1 MGCSRRKPT
10 DLPQSP
16 AVTVEPPRV
25 VLFLH
30 SADYDRV
37 HQGLAIGAAA
47 AALGKQVEL
56 YFFWWALERLL
67 DGRLDEPDFHPPRPD
82 VADRFESKGLP
93 SARELLQHLR
103 ASGQCLVVACT
114 GSLAALGRNA
124 QSAAPHVDQV
134 LGWAG
139 ILQRTA
145 GVVDRFYL

>member
-1 MGCSRRKPT
+1 MGCSRRKT
-10 DLPQSP
+10 ADLPQFP
-16 AVTVEPPRV
+16 AVPVEPPRV

-30 SADYDRV
+30 SADYDRL

-47 AALGKQVEL
+47 TALGRQVEL

-82 VADRFESKGLP
+82 VSDRFEAKGLP
-93 SARELLQHLR
+93 TARELLAHLR
-103 ASGQCLVVACT
+103 GSGRCVVAACT
-114 GSLAALGRNA
+114 GSLAALGRDA
-124 QSAAPHVDQV
+124 SQAAAHVDQV
-134 LGWAG
+134 LGWAA

>member
-1 MGCSRRKPT
+1 MGCSRRKT
-10 DLPQSP
+10 VDLPQSP

-47 AALGKQVEL
+47 VALGKKVEL

-67 DGRLDEPDFHPPRPD
+67 DERLDEPEFHPPRPD
-82 VADRFESKGLP
+82 VADRFETKGLP
-93 SARELLQHLR
+93 TARELLQHLR
-103 ASGQCLVVACT
+103 ASGQCLIVACT
-114 GSLAALGRNA
+114 GSLAALGRDA
-124 QSAAPHVDQV
+124 GAAAPHVDQV
-134 LGWAG
+134 LGWAA

>member
-1 MGCSRRKPT
+1 VVSARRKAVSFAT
-10 DLPQSP
+10 VP

-30 SADYDRV
+30 SADYDRL

-47 AALGKQVEL
+47 AALGRQVDL

-67 DGRLDEPDFHPPRPD
+67 AGRLDEPDFHPPRPE
-82 VADRFESKGLP
+82 VADRFEARGLP
-93 SARELLQHLR
+93 TAAALLSHLR
-103 ASGQCLVVACT
+103 ASGRCRVVACS
-114 GSLAALGRNA
+114 GSLAALGRDA
-124 QSAAPHVDQV
+124 AAAAPHVDEV
-134 LGWAG
+134 LGWTS

>member
-1 MGCSRRKPT
+1 M
-10 DLPQSP
+10 
-16 AVTVEPPRV
+16 TVEPPRV

-30 SADYDRV
+30 SAEYDRL

-67 DGRLDEPDFHPPRPD
+67 DGRLDEPDFQPERPD
-82 VADRFESKGLP
+82 ISDRFEAKGLP
-93 SARELLQHLR
+93 TARELLAHLKG
-103 ASGQCLVVACT
+103 SGRCLLVACT
-114 GSLAALGRNA
+114 GSLAALGRDA
-124 QSAAPHVDQV
+124 ASAAPHVDQV
-134 LGWAG
+134 LGWGG

>member
-1 MGCSRRKPT
+1 
-10 DLPQSP
+10 LPQSP

-37 HQGLAIGAAA
+37 HQGLAIAAA
-47 AALGKQVEL
+47 ATALGKQAEL

-67 DGRLDEPDFHPPRPD
+67 DGRLDEPDFQPPRPE
-82 VADRFESKGLP
+82 VVDRFESKGLP
-93 SARELLQHLR
+93 SARELLTHLR
-103 ASGQCLVVACT
+103 ASGRCLLVACT
-114 GSLAALGRNA
+114 GSLAALGRDA
-124 QSAAPHVDQV
+124 GAAAPHVDLV
-134 LGWAG
+134 LGWGG

>member
-1 MGCSRRKPT
+1 
-10 DLPQSP
+10 
-16 AVTVEPPRV
+16 
-25 VLFLH
+25 
-30 SADYDRV
+30 V

-67 DGRLDEPDFHPPRPD
+67 DGRLGEPDFSPARPD
-82 VADRFESKGLP
+82 VSDRFEAKGLP
-93 SARELLQHLR
+93 TAKELLAHLR

-114 GSLAALGRNA
+114 GSLAALGRDA
-124 QSAAPHVDQV
+124 ASAGPHVDMV

>member
-1 MGCSRRKPT
+1 
-10 DLPQSP
+10 LPQSP

-47 AALGKQVEL
+47 TALGKQVEL
-56 YFFWWALERLL
+56 YFSWWALERLL

-93 SARELLQHLR
+93 SARELLTHLR
-103 ASGQCLVVACT
+103 ASGRCLLVACS
-114 GSLAALGRNA
+114 GSLAALGKDA
-124 QSAAPHVDQV
+124 GAAAPHVDLV
-134 LGWAG
+134 LGWGG
-139 ILQRTA
+139 ILQRTS